1 MDRSSLVINRRT
13 ARIGLGAAS
22 LAALLAGLAGCTQQA
37 DGPKGWRTAAVDRGQ
52 VQVSISATGT
62 LRALSTVDVGTQVS
76 GQVESVAV
84 DFNDRVVRG
93 QEIAR
98 IDPANFR
105 TRLTQTEA
113 DLASARANLNE
124 AQTALKLAE
133 AELKR
138 KIDLAGRKLISA
150 SELDI
155 AQAARDQAMAR
166 VGSARAAVQ
175 QREAGVADAALD
187 VEYAVIRS
195 PVDGVILLRSVE
207 PGQTVAASFQ
217 TPVLF
222 RIAEDLTRMQ
232 IDLSIDEAD
241 VGQIRAGLPVR
252 FTVDAYPNRNF
263 DGKVHQVRL
272 AATTMNNVVTYP
284 VVVEVSNDD
293 ESLLPG
299 MTANAEIEV
308 ASRREVL
315 RVPNAALRFKP
326 EGLEAPAP
334 QWGAGG
340 GLAEDLPKIAAGLGL
355 DASQQQK
362 LDEVIEGFRAR
373 AEQRRQ
379 AMAGRGGGGPA
390 AGGGGGAAPTPE
402 QIAAFR
408 ERMRQAT
415 EAALAPFRE
424 SLSEDQR
431 ARFDAELDLVMNARR
446 VSLWV
451 LEGKQPKAVSVRVGV
466 SDSGH
471 TEVLSGL
478 DEGAQVIVGAGS

>member
-1 MDRSSLVINRRT
+1 MIDRRS
-13 ARIGLGAAS
+13 ARFGLGAA
-22 LAALLAGLAGCTQQA
+22 LGLMLLGGLTGCTPESQA
-37 DGPKGWRTAAVDRGQ
+37 PKGWRTAAVDRGQ

-84 DFNDRVVRG
+84 DYNDRVVRG

-155 AQAARDQAMAR
+155 AQAARDQALAR

-175 QREAGVADAALD
+175 QRAAGVADAALD
-187 VEYAVIRS
+187 VDYAVIRS

-241 VGQIRAGLPVR
+241 VGQMRAGLPVR
-252 FTVDAYPNRNF
+252 FTVDAYPNRSF
-263 DGKVHQVRL
+263 EGKVHQVRL
-272 AATTMNNVVTYP
+272 AATTLNNVVTYP
-284 VVVEVSNDD
+284 VVVEVDNDD

-308 ASRREVL
+308 ASRRDVL

-326 EGLEAPAP
+326 EGVEAPAP
-334 QWGAGG
+334 AWGAGG
-340 GLAEDLPKIAAGLGL
+340 GIADDLPKIAAGLALNANQQQQL
-355 DASQQQK
+355 DA
-362 LDEVIEGFRAR
+362 VIEGFKAQ

-379 AMAGRGGGGPA
+379 AMAARGTQ
-390 AGGGGGAAPTPE
+390 GGGGGQTAGGGSAPSPE

-408 ERMRQAT
+408 ERMRKAT
-415 EAALAPFRE
+415 EAALAPFRDTLDE
-424 SLSEDQR
+424 AQR
-431 ARFDAELDLVMNARR
+431 SRFDAELELLTNARR
-446 VSLWV
+446 VTLWV
-451 LEGKQPKAVSVRVGV
+451 PDGRQPKAVAVRIGV

-471 TEVLSGL
+471 SEVLSGL
-478 DEGAQVIVGAGS
+478 DEGATVIVGAGG

>member
-1 MDRSSLVINRRT
+1 MIHRRT
-13 ARIGLGAAS
+13 ARIGLGAAL

-98 IDPANFR
+98 IDAANFR

-113 DLASARANLNE
+113 DLASARANLVE

-138 KIDLAGRKLISA
+138 KIELAGRKLISA

-166 VGSARAAVQ
+166 VGSARAAVR
-175 QREAGVADAALD
+175 QREAAVADAALD
-187 VEYAVIRS
+187 VEYTVIRS
-195 PVDGVILLRSVE
+195 PVDGVVLLRSVE

-241 VGQIRAGLPVR
+241 VGQIRTGLPVR
-252 FTVDAYPNRNF
+252 FTVDAYPNRHF
-263 DGKVHQVRL
+263 EGKVHQVRL
-272 AATTMNNVVTYP
+272 AATTLNNVVTYP
-284 VVVEVSNDD
+284 VVVEVNNED

-308 ASRREVL
+308 ASRRDVL

-326 EGLEAPAP
+326 EGMEAPRTP
-334 QWGAGG
+334 WGAGDG
-340 GLAEDLPKIAAGLGL
+340 MAEDLPKIAAGLGL
-355 DASQQQK
+355 DAGQQQK
-362 LDEVIEGFRAR
+362 LDAVIEGFRGR

-379 AMAGRGGGGPA
+379 AMAGRGGGAPA
-390 AGGGGGAAPTPE
+390 AGGGGGVAPTPE

-415 EAALAPFRE
+415 ESALAPFRE

-431 ARFDAELDLVMNARR
+431 ARFDAELDQVMNARR
-446 VSLWV
+446 VTLWL

-466 SDSGH
+466 SDSAH

>member
-1 MDRSSLVINRRT
+1 VIHRRT
-13 ARIGLGAAS
+13 ARIGLGAAL

-98 IDPANFR
+98 IDAANFR

-113 DLASARANLNE
+113 DLASARANLVE

-138 KIDLAGRKLISA
+138 KIELAGRKLISA

-166 VGSARAAVQ
+166 VGSARAAVR
-175 QREAGVADAALD
+175 QREAAVADAALD
-187 VEYAVIRS
+187 VEYTVIRS
-195 PVDGVILLRSVE
+195 PVDGVVLLRSVE

-241 VGQIRAGLPVR
+241 VGQIRTGLPVR
-252 FTVDAYPNRNF
+252 FTVDAYPNRHF
-263 DGKVHQVRL
+263 EGKVHQVRL
-272 AATTMNNVVTYP
+272 AATTLNNVVTYP
-284 VVVEVSNDD
+284 VVVEVNNED

-308 ASRREVL
+308 ASRRDVL

-326 EGLEAPAP
+326 EGMEAPRTP
-334 QWGAGG
+334 WGAGDG
-340 GLAEDLPKIAAGLGL
+340 MAEDLPKIAAGLGL
-355 DASQQQK
+355 DAGQQQK
-362 LDEVIEGFRAR
+362 LDAVIEGFRGR

-379 AMAGRGGGGPA
+379 AMAGRGGGAPA
-390 AGGGGGAAPTPE
+390 AGGGGGVAPTPE

-415 EAALAPFRE
+415 ESALAPFRE

-431 ARFDAELDLVMNARR
+431 ARFDAELDQVMNARR
-446 VSLWV
+446 VTLWL

-466 SDSGH
+466 SDSAH